1 MASISRRAADVAER
15 AGRKAE
21 AAAHYADAYEGLVE
35 TRSDRAA
42 LEELS
47 ADQVCYWLGRSAHDR
62 ARIGMETKDSAAG
75 VWFDRAVEA
84 YDSVGERAVHSTWRE
99 RALADK
105 AALEYGR
112 GDFSAAARTYGE
124 LLDMPGLSTEQELAA
139 RIGLDVGLDEK
150 PGLASVEL
158 RRGSPASALEVLAPV
173 LARAELAAGRER
185 ARYLSARALFDQGRT
200 EEAAKAYRSFLADY
214 PASEDR
220 PGALFA
226 LGTCVGKLGDFGEA
240 AILYKSALSD
250 FPRYADADRVRLALG
265 DALVR
270 SSGDVDGAGRLYRTV
285 FEKGEDAELR
295 ARAGLELAGTLVASD
310 DRPAALR
317 VIEEAE
323 TLSSGPVVHE
333 IAERRGTILASL
345 GRHADAVGAFADA
358 ARSVDKELRVRA
370 HHEQA
375 RSLFALGRSAEAESP
390 ADVLRRS
397 ARAFTWVAYNAPGEE
412 RRESAIFEA
421 AAALAELASVEEA
434 AGNAVAAQKEL
445 VEAKRLLALSKNE
458 TGAATRTREI
468 DARLRSLGQ
477 ARPVR

>member
-1 MASISRRAADVAER
+1 MKDPV
-15 AGRKAE
+15 
-21 AAAHYADAYEGLVE
+21 
-35 TRSDRAA
+35 SD
-42 LEELS
+42 
-47 ADQVCYWLGRSAHDR
+47 
-62 ARIGMETKDSAAG
+62 

-112 GDFSAAARTYGE
+112 ENFSAAARTYGE

-139 RIGLDVGLDEK
+139 RIGLGDR
-150 PGLASVEL
+150 PGLARVEL
-158 RRGSPASALEVLAPV
+158 RRGRPASALEVLTPV

-185 ARYLSARALFDQGRT
+185 ARCLSARALFDQGRI

-226 LGTCVGKLGDFGEA
+226 LGTCVGELGLFGEA
-240 AILYKSALSD
+240 AALYESVLSD
-250 FPRYADADRVRLALG
+250 FPRYARVDRVRLALG

-310 DRPAALR
+310 DRPAALG

-345 GRHADAVGAFADA
+345 GRHADAVGAFTDA
-358 ARSVDKELRVRA
+358 ARSVDKKLRVRA
-370 HHEQA
+370 RHEQA
-375 RSLFALGRSAEAESP
+375 RSLLALGRSAEAERP

-397 ARAFTWVAYNAPGEE
+397 ARAFTRVAYNAPGEE

-434 AGNAVAAQKEL
+434 AGNVGAARREL

-458 TGAATRTREI
+458 AGVAARTREI

-477 ARPVR
+477 VRSVR